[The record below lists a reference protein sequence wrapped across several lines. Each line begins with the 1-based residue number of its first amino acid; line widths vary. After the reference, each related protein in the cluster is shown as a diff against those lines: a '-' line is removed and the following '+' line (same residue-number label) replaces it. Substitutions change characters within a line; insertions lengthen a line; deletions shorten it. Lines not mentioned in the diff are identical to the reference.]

1 MRSRTEPASN
11 APLTPEEDAI
21 DDPDETADEIDDT
34 LPADLWFVDDRT
46 RSPID
51 LPGGSRLVPGD
62 RP

>member
-11 APLTPEEDAI
+11 PLLTPEEDAI
-21 DDPDETADEIDDT
+21 DDPEETTDEIDDT
-34 LPADLWFVDDRT
+34 LPADLWFIDGRT

-51 LPGGSRLVPGD
+51 SPAGSRLVPGD